1 LRPPNGQNKFDEGAH
16 EVEASRDRVYILNDE
31 EKAAI
36 DAARRSN
43 FASDDDVAVFWKRF
57 GLV

>member
-16 EVEASRDRVYILNDE
+16 EVEARRDCVYVLNDE

-36 DAARRSN
+36 DAARRGS
-43 FASDDDVAVFWKRF
+43 FASDEDVAVFWKRL
-57 GLV
+57 GLA